1 MPDTAN
7 IPKIQADGFV
17 SKSVDPKKVRLEMG
31 PPRADIVSPWQNTA
45 PAWPQ
50 KTYARQTIKA
60 APGVAKKPAGSM
72 GKRSDYDK
80 AEEDRKA
87 TALMIKLGVC
97 AAVCVLALG
106 LRLINT
112 PTTVQLAQDV
122 RQVITTEI
130 DVDETIGKLKF
141 VDGEAVADDG
151 AAMVFGSL
159 NVTLPVQGEVREQ
172 FGENGSSGV
181 VFACTQGAAGVAC
194 ADGVVEAL
202 GMDETRGQYVRLR
215 HAAGLETFLYGLA
228 EVAVEQGQPLKSGD
242 ILGKSAGDSLYF
254 EARVNGAPQDPL
266 ALYEAAK
273 G

>member
-7 IPKIQADGFV
+7 IPKIQMDGFI
-17 SKSVDPKKVRLEMG
+17 SKNVEPKRIRLEMS
-31 PPRADIVSPWQNTA
+31 PLRAEIVEPGWSNSA
-45 PAWPQ
+45 IPARSQ
-50 KTYARQTIKA
+50 KTYARSTVKA
-60 APGVAKKPAGSM
+60 S
-72 GKRSDYDK
+72 KRDYDE
-80 AEEDRKA
+80 AENERKS

-97 AAVCVLALG
+97 AAVCVMALG
-106 LRLINT
+106 LRLINIPAT
-112 PTTVQLAQDV
+112 EQLAQDV
-122 RQVITTEI
+122 KQAITTEI
-130 DVDETIGKLKF
+130 DVDETIGKLRF
-141 VDGEAVADDG
+141 VDGDVVADDG
-151 AAMVFGSL
+151 TAMVFGAL

-181 VFACTQGAAGVAC
+181 LFACTEGAAGVAC

-202 GMDETRGQYVRLR
+202 GTDEIRGQYVRVR

>member
-7 IPKIQADGFV
+7 IPKIQVDGFV
-17 SKSVDPKKVRLEMG
+17 SKSVEPKLMRLEMG
-31 PPRADIVSPWQNTA
+31 PPRAEIVSPWKNTVQA
-45 PAWPQ
+45 LPPRS
-50 KTYARQTIKA
+50 YARQTIKA
-60 APGVAKKPAGSM
+60 APNGAR
-72 GKRSDYDK
+72 KRDYDE
-80 AEEDRKA
+80 AESERKS

-97 AAVCVLALG
+97 AAVCVMALG

-112 PTTVQLAQDV
+112 PATTQLAQDV

-141 VDGEAVADDG
+141 VDGKAAPEDG
-151 AAMVFGSL
+151 TAMVFGAL

-172 FGENGSSGV
+172 FGENGSNGV
-181 VFACTQGAAGVAC
+181 LFACSQGASGIAC

-202 GMDETRGQYVRLR
+202 GVDEIRGQYVRLR
-215 HAAGLETFLYGLA
+215 HAAGLETFLYGLS
-228 EVAVEQGQPLKSGD
+228 EVSVEQGQPLKSGD

>member
-1 MPDTAN
+1 
-7 IPKIQADGFV
+7 
-17 SKSVDPKKVRLEMG
+17 
-31 PPRADIVSPWQNTA
+31 
-45 PAWPQ
+45 
-50 KTYARQTIKA
+50 
-60 APGVAKKPAGSM
+60 
-72 GKRSDYDK
+72 
-80 AEEDRKA
+80 
-87 TALMIKLGVC
+87 MIKLGVC
-97 AAVCVLALG
+97 AAVCVMALG

-112 PTTVQLAQDV
+112 PATVQLAQDV
-122 RQVITTEI
+122 RQAITTEI

-141 VDGEAVADDG
+141 VDGDAVADDG
-151 AAMVFGSL
+151 TAMVFGAME
-159 NVTLPVQGEVREQ
+159 VTLPVQGEVREQ
-172 FGENGSSGV
+172 FGENGSNGV
-181 VFACTQGAAGVAC
+181 LFACTQGASGVAC

-202 GMDETRGQYVRLR
+202 GTDEARGQYVRLR